1 MSKKRII
8 AIAILLITSFHLS
21 AQKTDLYS
29 TAKEWLEK
37 PVMHQVPE
45 KFKSSS
51 AVYLLDR
58 RIFRYAEEGKY
69 FYQYNYYYRLIK
81 VQDDKGIEM
90 FNKIYIPIY
99 ANYEVIEIKARV
111 ITASGKVID
120 IPNEKI
126 KEEEEKGKRYKLFAM
141 EGLEKNAEIEYSY
154 TVKKN
159 ATFFGS
165 EIFQSENTP
174 YADARLTVISP
185 SHLQFM
191 AKGYNGFN
199 VSADSVVGNDR
210 ILPCY
215 SQNIPELYD
224 EKYAYKDWFLQ
235 RVDFKLSF
243 NLSSSSKVELYTWKE
258 FVRKAFPNL
267 TNTSDKEKKALEK
280 FMKNLEMPATA
291 KEEKQIQVLE
301 DYMKTKINVDD
312 KLVNEG
318 GSDIET
324 IVKTGNATNFGAD
337 RLFIAM
343 LEAKNIKYQ
352 IVFPS
357 VRDQLPLDEEM
368 ANWNRIDETLIYF
381 PSTGK
386 YVQPSNVTLRYPY
399 VEPNWA
405 GTTGLY
411 LKTTSIGDLK
421 TAVSKFDTIPME
433 PFDQHAHNMEVTAML
448 DESGDSI
455 IVESKQILTGYASI
469 YYRPLW
475 YYLPKDKQDDAVKE
489 IIKSVAESENIQ
501 NIKVENTKLTDISDN
516 KPLAITGTIHTAELL
531 ERAGNKLLFKVGELI
546 GPQVQMYQEKPRLLP
561 VQLPYAHVL
570 NRILKFKIP
579 ANYIIKNADDI
590 KIDMQYK
597 DADGVKYG
605 FFSTYKIEG
614 DMLTIDVR
622 ETYRDINYPLSE
634 FQTYQKVINASADFN
649 KVVLVLEK
657 K

>member
-1 MSKKRII
+1 ML
-8 AIAILLITSFHLS
+8 ATSSQLF

-29 TAKEWLEK
+29 TAKEWQEK
-37 PVMHQVPE
+37 PVMHNVPE
-45 KFKSSS
+45 KFKASS
-51 AVYLLDR
+51 AVY
-58 RIFRYAEEGKY
+58 IFDNRVIRYAEEGKY
-69 FYQYNYYYRLIK
+69 FFQYNSYYRLIK

-99 ANYEVIEIKARV
+99 NNYEVIEIKARV
-111 ITASGKVID
+111 ITNSGKIINV
-120 IPNEKI
+120 PGEKI

-154 TVKKN
+154 TVKKS

-165 EIFQSENTP
+165 EVFQNENTP
-174 YADARLTVISP
+174 YAEAKLTVITP
-185 SHLQFM
+185 ANLQFS
-191 AKGYNGFN
+191 AKGYNGFTI
-199 VSADSVVGNDR
+199 AKDSVIGNDR
-210 ILPCY
+210 VLPCY

-224 EKYAYKDWFLQ
+224 EKYAFKDWFLQ
-235 RVDFKLSF
+235 RVDFKLSY
-243 NLSSSSKVELYTWKE
+243 NLNSASNVELYTWKE
-258 FVRKAFPNL
+258 FARKAFPNL

-280 FMKNLEMPATA
+280 FMKNIDIPASA
-291 KEEKQIQVLE
+291 KEEKIIQVLE

-318 GSDIET
+318 GSDLET
-324 IVKTGNATNFGAD
+324 ILKTGNATNFGAD

-381 PSTGK
+381 PGTGK
-386 YVQPSNVTLRYPY
+386 YVQPSSVTLRYPY

-411 LKTTSIGDLK
+411 LKSTSIGDLK

-433 PFDQHAHNMEVTAML
+433 PFDQHAHNMEVTARL

-455 IVESKQILTGYASI
+455 IVESSQILKGYASI
-469 YYRPLW
+469 YYRPIW
-475 YYLPKDKQDDAVKE
+475 YYLPKDKQDDAVKD

-501 NIKVENTKLTDISDN
+501 NIRVENTKLTDMTEN
-516 KPLAITGTIHTAELL
+516 KPLIMSGTIHTADLL

-561 VQLPYAHVL
+561 VELPYAHVL

-579 ANYIIKNADDI
+579 ANYVIKNADDI

-605 FFSTYKIEG
+605 FVSSYKIEG
-614 DMLTIDVR
+614 DMLIIDVK
-622 ETYRDINYPLSE
+622 ETYRDIHYPLSE
-634 FQTYQKVINASADFN
+634 FETYQKVINASADFN